1 MELVIGI
8 ILCVAGAWFCYMS
21 AHINNEEKLG
31 KYIPLPWE
39 KKDKFTFNKHGV
51 EYRDGD
57 NT

>member
-1 MELVIGI
+1 MELIIGI
-8 ILCVAGAWFCYMS
+8 VICVAGAWFCYMS
-21 AHINNEEKLG
+21 AHINDEEKKG

-39 KKDKFTFNKHGV
+39 KKDKFTFNKHSV